1 MDETA
6 SLTLLTFTMIIK
18 NKNKKPSSYIHDRR
32 MNKVSSKTI
41 VNCWK
46 HILVIII
53 YQLKIINKKIYILI
67 GLDILPVK
75 KDTTKEILTII

>member
-1 MDETA
+1 MVRE
-6 SLTLLTFTMIIK
+6 K
-18 NKNKKPSSYIHDRR
+18 NYGKREE
-32 MNKVSSKTI
+32 VSSKTI
-41 VNCWK
+41 ANCWK

-53 YQLKIINKKIYILI
+53 YQIKIINKKIYILI